1 MTDTGHKHN
10 AVFSALKISGG
21 SPLPNGFAL
30 ADVRLEKPVQIQPGQ
45 WLSATIP
52 VALFQQTEPDKV
64 KLILPQNAPETLQ
77 LTLQGTPLPIPTQS
91 ALLISQD
98 LATLGGL
105 LFAARHW
112 QAAGLEMVATIH
124 LPQPAPFQPMPA
136 RIWLPA
142 MPPEALATLPLLEDW
157 GIPNRLANPEG
168 VPGCFEGSVL
178 ALAKY
183 FIYHS
188 KQAFAQI
195 LFSEQ
200 PS

>member
-1 MTDTGHKHN
+1 MTNTGHKHK
-10 AVFSALKISGG
+10 AIFSALKILGG
-21 SPLPNGFAL
+21 PPLPNGFTL
-30 ADVRLEKPVQIQPGQ
+30 ADVLLEQPVTLQPGQ
-45 WLSATIP
+45 WLSTAIP

-64 KLILPQNAPETLQ
+64 QLILPQSAPETLQ
-77 LTLQGTPLPIPTQS
+77 LTLQGTPLPIPTQP

-112 QAAGLEMVATIH
+112 QAAGLEMVAALQ

-142 MPPEALATLPLLEDW
+142 MPHEALATLPLLEDW
-157 GIPNRLANPEG
+157 GIPNRLASPEG
-168 VPGCFEGSVL
+168 RPGCFEGSVL
-178 ALAKY
+178 ALAKH
-183 FIYHS
+183 FTYHS
-188 KQAFAQI
+188 KQAFAQV
-195 LFSEQ
+195 LFNEK